1 MISKEGNCAYID
13 GANLHK
19 GIGTL
24 GWELDYAR
32 FRIWLRDKHK
42 VGRAYLF
49 LGYIPE
55 FADLYNDLEKAG
67 YLLVFKEVVRDLDGR
82 IKGNCDAD
90 LVLAATC
97 GAYEVHYEQAVIVS
111 SDGDYACLVNFLL
124 KRNKMKA
131 ILSPSNKCSVLLYR
145 SGAPITF
152 LGQLKEKL
160 AKIKKPPIRTEP

>member
-1 MISKEGNCAYID
+1 MTTKEGNCAYID

-32 FRIWLRDKHK
+32 FRIWLRDKYK

-55 FADLYNDLEKAG
+55 FADLYKDLEKVG
-67 YLLVFKEVVRDLDGR
+67 YLLVFKEVVNMNGQ
-82 IKGNCDAD
+82 IKGNCDAE
-90 LVLAATC
+90 LVLAATR
-97 GAYEVHYEQAVIVS
+97 GFYEGYYEKAVIVS
-111 SDGDYACLVNFLL
+111 SDGDFACLVNFLL
-124 KRNKMKA
+124 EKGKMKA
-131 ILSPSNKCSVLLYR
+131 ILSPHLKCSILLYR
-145 SGAPITF
+145 TGAPITF
-152 LGQLKEKL
+152 LHQLKEKL